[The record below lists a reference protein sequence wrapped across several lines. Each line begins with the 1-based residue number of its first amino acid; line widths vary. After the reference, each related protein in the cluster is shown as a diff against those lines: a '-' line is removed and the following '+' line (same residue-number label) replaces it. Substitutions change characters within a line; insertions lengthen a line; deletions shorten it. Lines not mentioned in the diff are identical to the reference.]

1 MRRFL
6 RDSRRAVRT
15 RGLPSGGMV
24 LAVLAGI
31 NTHRG
36 VLLDAL
42 AAVVVAC
49 LVWAIALPGYVL
61 GRRLREAS
69 RRATSRRGTPN

>member
-6 RDSRRAVRT
+6 LCRSAAST
-15 RGLPSGGMV
+15 RGLPIVGLV

-36 VLLDAL
+36 VVLDILTAL
-42 AAVVVAC
+42 IAAC
-49 LVWAIALPGYVL
+49 LVWASALAGYVL
-61 GRRLREAS
+61 GCRLREAR
-69 RRATSRRGTPN
+69 RRATSRRSTPS

>member
-6 RDSRRAVRT
+6 LDCRRAAT
-15 RGLPSGGMV
+15 KRGMPIVGLV

-31 NTHRG
+31 HTHRG
-36 VLLDAL
+36 VSLDIL

-49 LVWAIALPGYVL
+49 LVWAATLPGYVL
-61 GRRLREAS
+61 GRRLREAR
-69 RRATSRRGTPN
+69 RRATPRRGTPS

>member
-6 RDSRRAVRT
+6 LDCRSAAAT
-15 RGLPSGGMV
+15 RGLPIVGLV

-36 VLLDAL
+36 VVLDIL
-42 AAVVVAC
+42 AALIAAC
-49 LVWAIALPGYVL
+49 LVWASALPGYVL
-61 GRRLREAS
+61 GCRLREAR
-69 RRATSRRGTPN
+69 RRATSRRGAPG